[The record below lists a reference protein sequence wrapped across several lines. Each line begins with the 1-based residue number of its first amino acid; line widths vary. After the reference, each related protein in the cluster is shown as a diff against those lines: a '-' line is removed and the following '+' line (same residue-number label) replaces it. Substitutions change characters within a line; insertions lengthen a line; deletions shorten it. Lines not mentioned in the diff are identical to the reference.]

1 MKNAKPLF
9 ENTCEKTV
17 FSKLHERYAKDL
29 HDFIYYKFGE
39 HYNPKDKVQEAF
51 MKLWENCKKIS
62 PDKAKSYLFS
72 VANNTTLNTIKH
84 RKVVLKYETDASK
97 STSNNQDPQF
107 LLEEK
112 EYLSKYQKAL
122 SKLTEEK
129 RVAFMLNRVEGKKH
143 KEIAELLGISRKA
156 VEKRIY
162 SALKQLRQYIDGI

>member
-17 FSKLHERYAKDL
+17 FSKLHARYAKDL

-39 HYNPKDKVQEAF
+39 QYNPKDKVQEAF
-51 MKLWENCKKIS
+51 MRLWENCKKIS

-72 VANNTTLNTIKH
+72 VANNTTLNTVKH
-84 RKVVLKYETDASK
+84 RKVVLKYESNASK
-97 STSNNQDPQF
+97 NNSNIQDPQF

-129 RVAFMLNRVEGKKH
+129 RVAFILNRVEGKKH
-143 KEIAELLGISRKA
+143 KEIAEMLGISRKA

-162 SALKQLRQYIDGI
+162 SALRQLRQDIDGI